1 MYLNLHRKNIEVM
14 TDKDLQRGVLAAN
27 WAQLVEDNAYFIV
40 PPQKYNVRNDERLL
54 IPIIRNHK
62 IGFVNQ
68 LAIPVVEPKYDIF
81 NGNVMAETDFVKV
94 GMRYSYGYSRANGEV
109 QTYDRYKWGLLD
121 SKGKT
126 VLECNFASISI
137 SDDKEL
143 FSLKSYDNGYC
154 VVNHN
159 GNIVIPYGEYAIIDG
174 FTNGYARVKKN
185 RKYGIVNTKGQI
197 VLPVEY
203 DNIWSFYQRTE
214 LRSTRI
220 IMKGMDN
227 LRFNFATGKLNEPN
241 INHIRQYNTNDDY
254 GRHYG
259 EYAGTYAQDV
269 AGYSDDV
276 INDAFDGEPDAY
288 WNID

>member
-1 MYLNLHRKNIEVM
+1 M
-14 TDKDLQRGVLAAN
+14 TDKDLQRGVLADKS
-27 WAQLVEDNAYFIV
+27 AQLVEDNAYFIV
-40 PPQKYNVRNDERLL
+40 PLQKYDVRNDERLL

-68 LAIPVVEPKYDIF
+68 LAVPVVEPKYDIF
-81 NGNVMAETDFVKV
+81 NGNVMDETDFVKV

-121 SKGKT
+121 SKGRII
-126 VLECNFASISI
+126 LECNYANISI
-137 SDDKEL
+137 SDDKTL
-143 FSLKSYDNGYC
+143 FSLKSYDSGYC

-159 GNIVIPYGEYAIIDG
+159 GKVIIPYGEYAIIDG

-185 RKYGIVNTKGQI
+185 RKYGIVNTKGEI

-203 DNIWSFYQRTE
+203 DNIWSFYHRTE
-214 LRSTRI
+214 LKSTRI

-227 LRFNFATGKLNEPN
+227 LRFDFATGKLNEPN
-241 INHIRQYNTNDDY
+241 INHIRQYNANDDY

-269 AGYSDDV
+269 MGYSDDV
-276 INDAFDGEPDAY
+276 INDAFDGEPEAY

>member
-1 MYLNLHRKNIEVM
+1 M
-14 TDKDLQRGVLAAN
+14 TDKDLQRGVLADKR
-27 WAQLVEDNAYFIV
+27 AQLVEDNAYFIV
-40 PPQKYNVRNDERLL
+40 PLQKYDVRNDERLL

-68 LAIPVVEPKYDIF
+68 LAVPVVEPKYDIF
-81 NGNVMAETDFVKV
+81 NGNVMDETDFVKV

-121 SKGKT
+121 SKGRII
-126 VLECNFASISI
+126 LECNYANISI
-137 SDDKEL
+137 SDDKTL
-143 FSLKSYDNGYC
+143 FSLKSYDSGYC
-154 VVNHN
+154 VVNYN
-159 GNIVIPYGEYAIIDG
+159 GKVIIPYGEYAIIDG

-185 RKYGIVNTKGQI
+185 RKYGIVNTKGEI

-203 DNIWSFYQRTE
+203 DNIWSFYHRTE
-214 LRSTRI
+214 LKSTRI

-227 LRFNFATGKLNEPN
+227 LRFDFATGKLNEPN
-241 INHIRQYNTNDDY
+241 INHIRQYNANDDY

-269 AGYSDDV
+269 MGYSDDV
-276 INDAFDGEPDAY
+276 INDAFDGEPEAY

>member
-1 MYLNLHRKNIEVM
+1 M

-27 WAQLVEDNAYFIV
+27 LGQLVEDNAYFIV
-40 PPQKYNVRNDERLL
+40 PPQKYDVRNDERLL

-62 IGFVNQ
+62 IGFVNK
-68 LAIPVVEPKYDIF
+68 LAVPVVEPKYDIF

-159 GNIVIPYGEYAIIDG
+159 GNFIIPYGEYAIIDG

-185 RKYGIVNTKGQI
+185 RKYGIVNTKGEI
-197 VLPVEY
+197 VLPVEF
-203 DNIWSFYQRTE
+203 DNIWKFYQRTE

-220 IMKGMDN
+220 IMNGMDN
-227 LRFNFATGKLNEPN
+227 LRFDFATGKLNDPN
-241 INHIRQYNTNDDY
+241 INHIRQYNANDDY

-276 INDAFDGEPDAY
+276 INDALDGEPDAY